1 VGSHSSVAPG
11 GVVLLDTRVGHSHHQ
26 HHAHHQSHPAEE
38 GASIEP
44 AGRGSWGRRDGF
56 HCCRQGA
63 VVDGDGDVSGVVVD
77 RRVAGDGTE
86 RNVSCVDGAGSVGCV
101 YGGGDVG
108 CV

>member
-44 AGRGSWGRRDGF
+44 AGRGSRGRRDGF

-63 VVDGDGDVSGVVVD
+63 VVDDGDGDVSGVVVD

-86 RNVSCVDGAGSVGCV
+86 RNVSCVAGH
-101 YGGGDVG
+101 GDVG
-108 CV
+108 CVGSSRRV